1 MFYLSPMRY
10 SRLSRGFLAHFSFAS
25 ALTKLP
31 FILKEIRTV
40 RSGYSFP
47 AASRSTLSHQDQLFP
62 RHGRLLLLLL
72 LILIMLLDVS
82 IVW

>member
-47 AASRSTLSHQDQLFP
+47 AASRSPLSHQDHLFP
-62 RHGRLLLLLL
+62 CHRRLLLL